1 VEPLDLRAR
10 PPRHPRER
18 LGGLVMLPRTIDKA
32 RALLAGG
39 QPGRY
44 FISPGISSYVLDK
57 LGLKEAAFVAAVAA
71 ARDDADVAARVLAG
85 VDAARIERWS
95 SNLESLTVARIPSE
109 LRPAFD
115 ALYGPRAPGEL
126 VFEVLAD
133 DDAASFAQRRSSRG
147 AG

>member
-1 VEPLDLRAR
+1 MEPLDLRAR

-39 QPGRY
+39 EPGRY
-44 FISPGISSYVLDK
+44 VISPGISSYVLDK
-57 LGLKEAAFVAAVAA
+57 LGVTEAAFVAVVAA
-71 ARDDADVAARVLAG
+71 SRDDAEVAARVLAG

-95 SNLESLTVARIPSE
+95 SNLESLTVAGIPPE

-115 ALYGPRAPGEL
+115 ALYGPRAPDAL
-126 VFEVLAD
+126 VFDVLAD
-133 DDAASFAQRRSSRG
+133 DDAAAFALPRSERG
-147 AG
+147 AS

>member
-1 VEPLDLRAR
+1 M
-10 PPRHPRER
+10 
-18 LGGLVMLPRTIDKA
+18 VMLLRTIDKA

-39 QPGRY
+39 EPGRY
-44 FISPGISSYVLDK
+44 FISPGISSHVLDK
-57 LGLKEAAFVAAVAA
+57 LGVTEAAFVAVVAA
-71 ARDDADVAARVLAG
+71 SRDDAEVAARVLGG

-95 SNLESLTVARIPSE
+95 GNLESLTVAGIRPE

-115 ALYGPRAPGEL
+115 ALYGPRPPGEL
-126 VFEVLAD
+126 LFDVLAD